1 MRSCKSEA
9 ENEQQK
15 AEAIAGCLHGV
26 KMYVAY
32 LKQDLSI
39 KINDL

>member
-9 ENEQQK
+9 ENKQPK
-15 AEAIAGCLHGV
+15 AKAITRRAHGGR
-26 KMYVAY
+26 MYIAY

>member
-9 ENEQQK
+9 ENKQPK
-15 AEAIAGCLHGV
+15 AEAIAGCVHGGSV
-26 KMYVAY
+26 YIAY